1 MKINFLIPS
10 LFIAMV
16 LLNSC
21 SKEDVLTNDVENSTQ
36 GIEKVV
42 FNVPGAKSISTSG
55 TMLSFSS
62 FEEFESTV
70 SNLVDLMDVHED
82 VFVRQY
88 EHLNDEELNAI
99 ELSTGFVS
107 QQPLIDFEE
116 QYGFTN
122 SLRKK
127 YNELEAVW
135 LNNEELDPTTDPDNT
150 IYFSAA
156 EQTLLNEHQEVM
168 VAGKVYVFSKM
179 SDTYEVHDDYGTSL
193 AKINNNEDVSQD
205 PNITSYEKSGASCTL
220 WKSSNTSPE
229 YATNRKAKRIATFR
243 WLPYYGKSKV
253 KVISYKKSGN
263 SWNRWRTDL
272 GVGVQSYLYN
282 SSCST
287 VTAQGWSGMKRKKS
301 KELKKTNIYWGNS
314 VLQAKNN
321 LSVRGTYE
329 YNGYSSNYN
338 LQW

>member
-1 MKINFLIPS
+1 MKLKFLTPILFLS
-10 LFIAMV
+10 LI

-21 SKEDVLTNDVENSTQ
+21 SKEDAIANDVANSTQ
-36 GIEKVV
+36 EIQKVV
-42 FNVPGAKSISTSG
+42 FEVPGAKNISTSG

-70 SNLVDLMDVHED
+70 SNLVDLVDAHED

-88 EHLNDEELNAI
+88 AELSDEELNAI
-99 ELSTGFVS
+99 ELTTGFVS
-107 QQPLIDFEE
+107 QQPLIDFEN

-127 YNELEAVW
+127 YNELEAIW

-156 EQTLLNEHQEVM
+156 EQTLINEHQEVM

-179 SDTYEVHDDYGTSL
+179 SNTFEVHDEYGASL

-205 PNITSYEKSGASCTL
+205 PNITSYEKSNGSCTV
-220 WKSSNTSPE
+220 WRSSDSFDP
-229 YATNRKAKRIATFR
+229 YATNKKAKRIATFR
-243 WLPYYGKSKV
+243 WLPYYAKSKV
-253 KVISYKKSGN
+253 KVISYKRTGN
-263 SWNRWRTDL
+263 SWQTWRTDL
-272 GVGVQSYLYN
+272 GVGVQTYLYN
-282 SSCST
+282 GSCST
-287 VTAQGWSGMKRKKS
+287 ITAQGWSGMKRKKR
-301 KELKKTNIYWGNS
+301 KKLKKTFTNWGNS

-321 LSVRGTYE
+321 ISVSGTYE
-329 YNGYSSNYN
+329 YNGHSSNYK